1 MTTETPPIDP
11 VVEAW
16 SDRLEDDLIE
26 AGLTQAQARV
36 YRLAF
41 ELGLTR
47 VISQT
52 ATRQELNDGLAMGRQ
67 ELNDGLAM
75 SRQELKDGL
84 ADLRDEIRREMG
96 IRFAA
101 VDRRFAAID
110 QRFDDAAEYVER
122 RFDGVDGR
130 FDDVDDRFDRI
141 ERRWWIALGLV
152 VSMQAG
158 IYALL
163 GVLLSR

>member
-11 VVEAW
+11 IIEAW
-16 SDRLEDDLIE
+16 SDRLEDDLVE

-52 ATRQELNDGLAMGRQ
+52 ATRQEL
-67 ELNDGLAM
+67 
-75 SRQELKDGL
+75 KDGL
-84 ADLRDEIRREMG
+84 ADLREEIRREMG

-122 RFDGVDGR
+122 RFDGVD
-130 FDDVDDRFDRI
+130 DRFDRI